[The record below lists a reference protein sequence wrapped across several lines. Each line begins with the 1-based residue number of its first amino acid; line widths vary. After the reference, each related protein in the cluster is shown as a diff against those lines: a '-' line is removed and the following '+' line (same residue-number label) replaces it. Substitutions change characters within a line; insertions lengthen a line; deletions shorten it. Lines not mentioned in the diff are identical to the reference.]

1 LYNED
6 YATFPAGNVGAGDRT
21 YNRSLYEVSHS
32 TPFLYVRGRKR
43 AFKQL
48 YILVE
53 PCGIIMTLVL
63 TELSNFGIAMAADT
77 ALTVS
82 CSSGTRVYYGT
93 RKLLKIPKLNAGI
106 SWWGEAT
113 VNKIETDSWLYNFIN
128 DNEKKYNSLAE
139 FAILLQDEL
148 RRYVLPIDVN
158 KYPGGTR
165 GFHLAGFVE
174 YKKQKQPAFY
184 HIHNGES
191 TATDKKIKPQIIN
204 ANFDCPPIKFLQLQ
218 RQKKTYMTRNGD
230 YEPYAVVSNM
240 LKALVHEYFPKF
252 NIQVPYPPSLEAR
265 TKYLRFQIKM
275 MSELYKIS
283 DRIPCIG
290 GEITTLAISSNG
302 IEKYENY

>member
-1 LYNED
+1 
-6 YATFPAGNVGAGDRT
+6 V
-21 YNRSLYEVSHS
+21 
-32 TPFLYVRGRKR
+32 
-43 AFKQL
+43 
-48 YILVE
+48 
-53 PCGIIMTLVL
+53 TLVL

-77 ALTVS
+77 ALTVRCLS
-82 CSSGTRVYYGT
+82 ADRRDIERVYYGAK
-93 RKLLKIPKLNAGI
+93 KLLKILKINAGI
-106 SWWGEAT
+106 SWWGDAS
-113 VNKIETDSWLYNFIN
+113 VNGIDTDTWLGDFIIAK
-128 DNEKKYNSLAE
+128 EKEYNSLDE

-148 RRYVLPIDVN
+148 RKYVSPIDVN
-158 KYPGGTR
+158 KYPRGTR

-174 YKKQKQPAFY
+174 NNGQKQPAFY

-191 TATDKKIKPQIIN
+191 TATDKKIDAKIIN
-204 ANFDCPPIKFLQLQ
+204 ANFDCPPIKFLQHQ
-218 RQKKTYMTRNGD
+218 QQKKTYITRNGD

-240 LKALVHEYFPKF
+240 LKALVHEYLPAFK
-252 NIQVPYPPSLEAR
+252 IQVPYPPSLEAR